1 LSLSVNNNYYAGFAA
16 RTNLAQGSAAI
27 ASWLN
32 SINNGGPPTS
42 VGAPPQNGPS
52 LTVSGGGVGAP
63 TISINLTQL
72 QADDSASLQPANQNA
87 SDYQQAVAAYGDN

>member
-1 LSLSVNNNYYAGFAA
+1 LSVNNNYYAGSAA

-32 SINNGGPPTS
+32 SINNNGGPPAG
-42 VGAPPQNGPS
+42 VGTPPQNGPAP
-52 LTVSGGGVGAP
+52 TVSGGGSGTP
-63 TISINLTQL
+63 TVSMNFTQL
-72 QADDSASLQPANQNA
+72 QESDQASLQPANQNA